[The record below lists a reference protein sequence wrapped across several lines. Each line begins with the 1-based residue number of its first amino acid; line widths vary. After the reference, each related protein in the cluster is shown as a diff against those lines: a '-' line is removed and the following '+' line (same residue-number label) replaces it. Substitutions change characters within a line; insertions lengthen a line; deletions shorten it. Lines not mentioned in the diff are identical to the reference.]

1 MNTIHTTDTTHA
13 SHTEAWCFEALDTW
27 FFKESRPLEAVGG
40 AQLSSMFPPPAR
52 TLIGAVRT
60 ALGDAHGVHWPDYAA
75 RADHPLR
82 ALMGSPE
89 SLGPLSFQGPYLLR
103 KDGRHSERLY
113 PAPLALMHTSPDEVA
128 GQPMAFT
135 RLHPGPK
142 AVQCDLGW
150 VRLPQKMN
158 PELTGAKPA
167 EEMWLTPSG
176 LKAVLHGELPKAA
189 DLLQTSQL
197 FKAEERLGIARDHHT
212 KRPID
217 GLLYQTR
224 HIRPHAGIALGMT
237 VQGLDRAALPA
248 LARQGMARLGAE
260 GRLAA
265 WSQGPVQA
273 LPAVQVTGQRLM
285 LCLLTH
291 ACFENGWVPDGF
303 VAATNEAGGR
313 PLTVWHGQ
321 LAGKNARLVSA
332 VTGKPVREGGWDLA
346 SHKPRTLHALVPA
359 GSCYFFEL
367 DSAQDARHVAT
378 ALHGGQWGGETAW
391 GRGQVAVGLW
401 S

>member
-1 MNTIHTTDTTHA
+1 VNTAPKTPA
-13 SHTEAWCFEALDTW
+13 QAWCFEALDTW

-40 AQLSSMFPPPAR
+40 AQLTSMFPPPAR

-60 ALGDAHGVHWPDYAA
+60 ALGDAHAVHWPDYAA
-75 RADHPLR
+75 QASHPLR

-89 SLGPLSFQGPYLLR
+89 DLGPLSFQGPYLLR

-113 PAPLALMHTSPDEVA
+113 PAPLALMHTPPDEE
-128 GQPMAFT
+128 GHQPMAFT
-135 RLHPGPK
+135 RLRPGAS

-150 VRLPQKMN
+150 VRLPQKHN
-158 PELTGAKPA
+158 AQLTGAKPA
-167 EEMWLTPSG
+167 EAMWLTQAG
-176 LKAVLHGELPKAA
+176 LKAVLHGELPRAA
-189 DLLQTSQL
+189 DLLQAKDL
-197 FKAEERLGIARDHHT
+197 FDSEERLGIARDHHT

-224 HIRPHAGIALGMT
+224 HIRPRAGVALGMT
-237 VQGLDRAALPA
+237 VHGLDRAAFPA
-248 LARQGMARLGAE
+248 LAPQGMARLGAE

-265 WSQGPVQA
+265 WSQCPVQA

-291 ACFENGWVPDGF
+291 ACFEHGWVPDGF
-303 VAATNEAGGR
+303 VLTTSEAGGR
-313 PLTVWHGQ
+313 PLNVWSGQ

-367 DSAQDARHVAT
+367 DSAHDARQVAA
-378 ALHGGQWGGETAW
+378 ALHGGQWGRESAW
-391 GRGQVAVGLW
+391 GRGQIAVGLW
-401 S
+401 

>member
-1 MNTIHTTDTTHA
+1 MNTTPKNQP
-13 SHTEAWCFEALDTW
+13 EAWCFEALDTW

-40 AQLSSMFPPPAR
+40 AQLGSMFPPPAR

-60 ALGDAHGVHWPDYAA
+60 ALGDAHSVHWPDYAA
-75 RADHPLR
+75 QASHPLR

-89 SLGPLSFQGPYLLR
+89 DLGPLSFQGPYLLR
-103 KDGRHSERLY
+103 QGNKPNQWERLY
-113 PAPLALMHTSPDEVA
+113 PAPLTLMHTSADEDG

-135 RLHPGPK
+135 RLRPGAS

-150 VRLPQKMN
+150 VRLPQKHN
-158 PELTGAKPA
+158 AQLAGARPT
-167 EEMWLTPSG
+167 EGMWLTADG
-176 LKAVLHGELPKAA
+176 FKAVLQGQPPKAA
-189 DLLQTSQL
+189 DLLQTKDL
-197 FKAEERLGIARDHHT
+197 FKKEDRLGIARDAHT
-212 KRPID
+212 KRPLD
-217 GLLYQTR
+217 GLLYQTQ
-224 HIRPHAGIALGMT
+224 HIRPQAGVALGLT
-237 VQGLDRAALPA
+237 VHGLTPAALAA
-248 LARQGMARLGAE
+248 LAHQGTSRLGAE

-265 WSQGPVQA
+265 WRRQPVEA

-291 ACFENGWVPDGF
+291 ASFEQGWVPDGLE
-303 VAATNEAGGR
+303 ATTTQANGR
-313 PLTVWHGQ
+313 PLTVWSGQ

-346 SHKPRTLHALVPA
+346 GHKPRTLHSLVPA

-367 DSAQDARHVAT
+367 DSAQDAQHVAK
-378 ALHGGQWGGETAW
+378 ALHGSQWGRETAW
-391 GRGQVAVGLW
+391 GRGQIAVGLW